1 MTTLGY
7 MYLQG
12 HLSTFKKKKN
22 SRILNP
28 EEKKNLPKLNVILK

>member
-12 HLSTFKKKKN
+12 HLSTFKKN